1 MKLKLFA
8 LMVVALAAFVGCG
21 DDKNK
26 VTAPDKFLPPT
37 KPVGVGTGGDSGGDA
52 GGSASA
58 EVK

>member
-1 MKLKLFA
+1 
-8 LMVVALAAFVGCG
+8 MVVALTAFVGCG

-37 KPVGVGTGGDSGGDA
+37 KPVGVGTGGDAGGDA